1 MKLKEKMKRFA
12 AAVLSMTMV
21 LTCMPLCALAEEIAT
36 PAEPSATEVIVLPV
50 EDSPEDSAAQEAPP
64 ETDTETPPME
74 AHEPSVPEDAADE
87 PIQPDAE
94 AEPAENFDE
103 PADSRHP
110 LQIALEEHSF
120 VYVPAARKA
129 KVYAEAA
136 LTGEL
141 VYITSGDVFLLLAV
155 DFTEYGTAEVW
166 FLDEARNTVHGFV
179 ALDDL
184 DSQYLTAQEAADID
198 DFPAEEVMTAIGRMR
213 LFVVNGSRPAAE
225 PDSADSVPPME
236 AEDETPALDV
246 PLEDEPHHEDEPSD
260 ADMVLSDEQPELPE
274 PPADADEA
282 EVPPLPEGTEM
293 PSESDLPDVTEE
305 PIAETPVVPKHANP
319 GDYIGVTEETHVFSE
334 MDGSAS
340 EEEYSEMYL
349 GSFVQSATVQV
360 LSVEM
365 DEESH
370 IWYQVRFLYGDAFPN
385 GTLKWTDYATAWVLA
400 AETRAPEADVCTATD
415 YAFSVEF
422 LDMFR
427 DVQLYATPM
436 DGFSLK
442 NIHGS
447 IGGFYAWQQG
457 LYGSSGK
464 DSAYPQIAKSASHGT
479 IYATPHYLEG
489 FTVFCLEHTL
499 SGPGEGSGSNQT
511 EKGPYVLVDLDAF
524 VNHPSSGGA
533 SGVRFS
539 AKTMHALGWVLR
551 HTYPFMALDRSD
563 ANNETWSRVSGQ
575 FAMREVIKQL
585 EGSQYVRGYWDMD
598 RFYAF
603 RGGAPA
609 VYLTYARWLAEN
621 GIAHASISGKIT
633 VSNQSIRQTGGGYVG
648 TMTLTTDADLIRIPK
663 SAGIV
668 GGNSGGSDA
677 DYYYARSGDTVTVQ
691 SSQSRFAVF
700 MESVS
705 SDTEEARFLVG
716 VPSVSIQKV
725 LVPVYG
731 APYSLQS
738 TSVSFE
744 LSYGDVTVTKKSS
757 DGVLL
762 RDAVFELCAGNG
774 TVLATAV
781 TDAKGIAVFT
791 GVAPGTYQVREKTA
805 PQGYHLAAAASQNI
819 TVTAG
824 VNTNVTFTNE
834 RIQGMIRIIKTDA
847 LTGKPLPGVV
857 FTVTRLTC
865 PASDNAADVGQTVAI
880 ITTNADG
887 IAQTRELPWG
897 QYKITETGVPDGY
910 IDDEFETTV
919 FIK

>member
-12 AAVLSMTMV
+12 AAVLSMTMA
-21 LTCMPLCALAEEIAT
+21 LTCMSLCALAEEIAT

-50 EDSPEDSAAQEAPP
+50 EDSSEDSAAQEAPP

-87 PIQPDAE
+87 QIQPDAE
-94 AEPAENFDE
+94 TEPAENFDE
-103 PADSRHP
+103 PVDSRHP
-110 LQIALEEHSF
+110 LQIALEEHGF

-129 KVYAEAA
+129 QVYAEAA

-141 VYITSGDVFLLLAV
+141 IYITSGDVFLLLAV

-499 SGPGEGSGSNQT
+499 SGPSEGSGSNQT

-524 VNHPSSGGA
+524 VNHPSGGGA

-663 SAGIV
+663 SAGTV

-774 TVLATAV
+774 TVFATAV

-834 RIQGMIRIIKTDA
+834 RIRGMIRIIKTDA

>member
-12 AAVLSMTMV
+12 AAVLSMTMA
-21 LTCMPLCALAEEIAT
+21 LTCMSLCALAEEIAT

-50 EDSPEDSAAQEAPP
+50 EDSSEDSAAQEAPP

-74 AHEPSVPEDAADE
+74 AHEPSVPEDAANE

-129 KVYAEAA
+129 QVYAEAA

-155 DFTEYGTAEVW
+155 DFTEYGTAGVW

-400 AETRAPEADVCTATD
+400 AESRAPEADVCTATD

-524 VNHPSSGGA
+524 VNHPSGGGA

-834 RIQGMIRIIKTDA
+834 RIRGMIRIIKTDA

-887 IAQTRELPWG
+887 IAQTGELPWG

>member
-1 MKLKEKMKRFA
+1 
-12 AAVLSMTMV
+12 
-21 LTCMPLCALAEEIAT
+21 
-36 PAEPSATEVIVLPV
+36 
-50 EDSPEDSAAQEAPP
+50 
-64 ETDTETPPME
+64 
-74 AHEPSVPEDAADE
+74 
-87 PIQPDAE
+87 
-94 AEPAENFDE
+94 
-103 PADSRHP
+103 
-110 LQIALEEHSF
+110 
-120 VYVPAARKA
+120 
-129 KVYAEAA
+129 
-136 LTGEL
+136 
-141 VYITSGDVFLLLAV
+141 
-155 DFTEYGTAEVW
+155 
-166 FLDEARNTVHGFV
+166 
-179 ALDDL
+179 
-184 DSQYLTAQEAADID
+184 
-198 DFPAEEVMTAIGRMR
+198 
-213 LFVVNGSRPAAE
+213 
-225 PDSADSVPPME
+225 ME

-260 ADMVLSDEQPELPE
+260 ADKVPSDEQPELPE
-274 PPADADEA
+274 PPAGADETEA
-282 EVPPLPEGTEM
+282 LPLPEETEM
-293 PSESDLPDVTEE
+293 PSESNLLDVAEE
-305 PIAETPVVPKHANP
+305 PIAETTAVPEHANP
-319 GDYIGVTEETHVFSE
+319 GDYIGVTEETRVFSE

-400 AETRAPEADVCTATD
+400 AESRAPEADVCTATD

-511 EKGPYVLVDLDAF
+511 EKGPYVLVDLAAF
-524 VNHPSSGGA
+524 VNHPSGGGA

-834 RIQGMIRIIKTDA
+834 RIRGMIRIIKTDA

-887 IAQTRELPWG
+887 IAQTGELPWG

>member
-129 KVYAEAA
+129 QVYAEAA

-744 LSYGDVTVTKKSS
+744 LSYGDVTATKKSS

>member
-129 KVYAEAA
+129 QVYAEAA

-184 DSQYLTAQEAADID
+184 DSQYLTAQEAADIN

-563 ANNETWSRVSGQ
+563 ANNETGSRVSGQ

>member
-129 KVYAEAA
+129 QVYAESA

-834 RIQGMIRIIKTDA
+834 RIQGMIRSIKTDA

>member
-12 AAVLSMTMV
+12 AAVLSMTMA
-21 LTCMPLCALAEEIAT
+21 LTCMSLCALAEEIAT

-50 EDSPEDSAAQEAPP
+50 EDSSEDSAAQEAPP

-74 AHEPSVPEDAADE
+74 AHEPSVPEDAANE

-129 KVYAEAA
+129 QVYAEAA

-141 VYITSGDVFLLLAV
+141 IYITSGDVFLLLAV

-511 EKGPYVLVDLDAF
+511 EKGSYVLVDLDAF

-774 TVLATAV
+774 TVLATAL

-834 RIQGMIRIIKTDA
+834 RIRGMIRIIKTDA

>member
-12 AAVLSMTMV
+12 AAVLSMTMA
-21 LTCMPLCALAEEIAT
+21 LTCMSLCALAEEIAT

-50 EDSPEDSAAQEAPP
+50 EDSSEDSAAQEAPP

-74 AHEPSVPEDAADE
+74 AHEPSVPEDAANE

-129 KVYAEAA
+129 QVYAEAA

-141 VYITSGDVFLLLAV
+141 IYITSGDVFLLLAV
-155 DFTEYGTAEVW
+155 DFTEHGTAEVW
-166 FLDEARNTVHGFV
+166 FLDEARNAVHGFV

-464 DSAYPQIAKSASHGT
+464 DSAYPQIAKSASHGS

-887 IAQTRELPWG
+887 IAQTGELPWG